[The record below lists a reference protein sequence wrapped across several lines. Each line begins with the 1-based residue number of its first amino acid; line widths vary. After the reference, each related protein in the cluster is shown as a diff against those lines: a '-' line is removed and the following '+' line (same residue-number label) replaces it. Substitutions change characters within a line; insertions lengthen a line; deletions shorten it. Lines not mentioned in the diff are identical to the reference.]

1 MEKLRTGSDTAPVP
15 GADASHGAATGNGP
29 QLQSLRTGDDSGSG
43 SDFQMPLEKLLVQTI
58 RAGMYVLV
66 VVLALVHHLY
76 QDEFFSWEIYRN
88 FYAISAMGLIL
99 PVISLPFLKGF
110 FERRPLVATSF
121 ALDVILI
128 TALLLTSRLNQSI
141 FLFLYMMT
149 IILCGLVFQ
158 LRGAL
163 LMALACSL
171 ASSVVLL
178 FGEELKSMGFFF
190 LLLLNNIAFFSVAWI
205 SGFLAEQL
213 EVQGLNISDLRRLN
227 QTIVD
232 TIPSGLLTVLN
243 TGHVIQANPGAV
255 AILGEALD
263 GVTETQRPVQELFPA
278 GTFNEWPLQSRRE
291 VRISRPQETQIL
303 SLKMLPQSLGD
314 KTTYLLVIEDETQV
328 RKLEFAIRQSEKLAA
343 VGQLA
348 TGIAHEIRNP
358 LAGISGSIELLSQQQ
373 QTDDDKKLT
382 RIILKEIDRLNHLIS
397 EFLDFAKPEKPP
409 VEVVDL
415 SQLLD
420 EILYHVKM
428 NPHLRKGI
436 EFVRQSEGKTYVR
449 AHRDKLKQAFLN
461 MMINSCQAMDKVEK
475 PRLEVIS
482 RENGDS
488 VCIEVRDN
496 GSGMTEEV
504 MRRMF
509 EPFMTT
515 KPRGTGLGLAITH
528 KIFET
533 HQARI
538 FVESK
543 VNEGTRISVE
553 FPKHSG

>member
-1 MEKLRTGSDTAPVP
+1 MEASKLETTQSAASAESHSAEGNHAQGLRVIP
-15 GADASHGAATGNGP
+15 GLGEAAI
-29 QLQSLRTGDDSGSG
+29 
-43 SDFQMPLEKLLVQTI
+43 PLEKLLVQAV

-66 VVLALVHHLY
+66 LALALIHHLY
-76 QDEFFSWEIYRN
+76 QDEFFSWEVYRN
-88 FYAISAMGLIL
+88 FYAVAALGLVF
-99 PVISLPFLKGF
+99 PVVSLPFLQGF
-110 FERRPLVATSF
+110 FQRRPLVAASF
-121 ALDVILI
+121 AFDVILI

-149 IILCGLVFQ
+149 IILAGLVFQ

-178 FGEELKSMGFFF
+178 FGEELKSLGFFF

-213 EVQGLNISDLRRLN
+213 QIQGLNISDLRRLN
-227 QTIVD
+227 QNIVD
-232 TIPSGLLTVLN
+232 TIPSGLLTVLDS
-243 TGHVIQANPGAV
+243 GFVVQANPGATH
-255 AILGEALD
+255 ILGDKLD
-263 GVTETQRPVQELFPA
+263 AAAESQQPVQDLFPV
-278 GTFNEWPLQSRRE
+278 GTFNEWPLKGRRE
-291 VRISRPQETQIL
+291 VRISNATETQIL
-303 SLKMLPQSLGD
+303 SLKMLPQKVGD
-314 KTTYLLVIEDETQV
+314 KSAYLLVIEDETQV
-328 RKLEFAIRQSEKLAA
+328 RKLEFAVRQSEKLAA

-409 VEVVDL
+409 VEAVDL
-415 SQLLD
+415 GKLLD
-420 EILYHVKM
+420 ETIYQVKM
-428 NPHLRKGI
+428 NPQLRQDI
-436 EFVRQSEGKTYVR
+436 EFVRVNTGYVSVR

-461 MMINSCQAMDKVEK
+461 MMINSCQAMGQTEK
-475 PRLEVIS
+475 PRLEIVS
-482 RENGDS
+482 VEAGDS
-488 VCIEVRDN
+488 VRIEVKDN
-496 GSGMTEEV
+496 GCGMTEDV
-504 MRRMF
+504 LRRMF

-515 KPRGTGLGLAITH
+515 KPKGTGLGLAITH

-543 VNEGTRISVE
+543 VGEGTRISVE
-553 FPKHSG
+553 FPRFIP